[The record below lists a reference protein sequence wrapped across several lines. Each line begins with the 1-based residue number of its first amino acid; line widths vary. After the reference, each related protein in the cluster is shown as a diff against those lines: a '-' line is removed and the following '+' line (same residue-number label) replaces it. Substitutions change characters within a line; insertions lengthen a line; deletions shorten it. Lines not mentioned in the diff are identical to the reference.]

1 VTEPPLSP
9 SPSVICKDMGDGAVL
24 FCSRSEV
31 YFGLNDVGV
40 LLWNLLSEHPRTVAD
55 LVELLHGHFPEQGRT
70 ELEADVREFIAALE
84 KNELVLPLA
93 SSLASASPAG
103 DAGTG

>member
-1 VTEPPLSP
+1 MIESPLSP

-40 LLWNLLSEHPRTVAD
+40 LVWNRLSEYPRTVAD
-55 LVELLHGHFPEQGRT
+55 LVELLHGHFPEQERP
-70 ELEADVREFIAALE
+70 ELEADVREFTAALE

-93 SSLASASPAG
+93 SPSASASPAA
-103 DAGTG
+103 DVGTG